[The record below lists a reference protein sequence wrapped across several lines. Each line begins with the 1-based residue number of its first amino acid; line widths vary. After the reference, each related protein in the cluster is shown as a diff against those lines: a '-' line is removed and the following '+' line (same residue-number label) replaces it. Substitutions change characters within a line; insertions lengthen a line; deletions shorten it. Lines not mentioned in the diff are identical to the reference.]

1 MKVSPWF
8 VIGAIYGV
16 CSLVIGS
23 FGSHAFKAVLIANE
37 TESAY
42 HIAKDYL
49 GYHGLVLMLLAMAME
64 RWPQVAMNR
73 PAVLLS
79 SGAFIFSLSLLTF
92 SLSGVRWLAHVAPI
106 GGTVMIIGWVWLV
119 VLSFRHAR

>member
-1 MKVSPWF
+1 MRISLWF
-8 VIGAIYGV
+8 VLGAIYGV
-16 CSLVIGS
+16 SSVIIGS
-23 FGSHAFKAVLIANE
+23 FGSHAFKALLIANE

-49 GYHGLVLMLLAMAME
+49 GFHGLALMVLAMAIE
-64 RWPQVAMNR
+64 RWPQVSMNR

-79 SGAFIFSLSLLTF
+79 AGAFIFSLSLLTF
-92 SLSGVRWLAHVAPI
+92 SLTGLRWVVHMAPV
-106 GGTVMIIGWVWLV
+106 GGAVMIIGWLWLI